1 MKYDLIAPLS
11 TDVSLSSVSLS
22 ILSCPLSSPRKERK
36 SFFSSHL
43 SFLRFSLLFSLQPN
57 NNGKVIRIQ
66 KLHGITT
73 LYYLHRSKTL
83 ISTNCQSIPLIASQ
97 VRSIF
102 FNVSINL
109 SGFNRFISQ

>member
-1 MKYDLIAPLS
+1 MKRRKRNEKLIS
-11 TDVSLSSVSLS
+11 VRVIRYVSLLSLS

-43 SFLRFSLLFSLQPN
+43 SVHRFSLLFSLQPN

-97 VRSIF
+97 GGRIGGACE
-102 FNVSINL
+102 I
-109 SGFNRFISQ
+109 SGLD